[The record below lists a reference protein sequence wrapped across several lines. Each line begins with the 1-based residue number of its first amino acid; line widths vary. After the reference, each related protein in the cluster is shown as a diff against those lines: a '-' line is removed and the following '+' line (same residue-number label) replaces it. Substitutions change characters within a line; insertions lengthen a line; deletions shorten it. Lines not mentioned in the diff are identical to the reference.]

1 MAPAGS
7 TARRVT
13 EELADVTGRS
23 DEELEWMLAVTVAAG
38 VAAGIGAV
46 ALRVLT
52 LLDRIGINI
61 LPGALGK

>member
-23 DEELEWMLAVTVAAG
+23 DEELEWMLAVAVAAG
-38 VAAGIGAV
+38 GLAV